1 MKPKWTLISYHS
13 QAGLLKSG
21 QDNVFVLDAGNLKTD
36 IVKIYVFSGTIGKE
50 GMNTI
55 RANIEGSHYRD
66 EGYLFYPERRH
77 PQIQDLITTVFPG
90 TRLSL
95 KEDEDT
101 KKLAWSL
108 FVDGMGNKIKT
119 NLVEKDIVLNFYELV
134 KEINPMDENFFA
146 LISKPDTFL
155 ANYRNLPEDVQ
166 QAVTI
171 GIQQISSEVL
181 PHEDKIRR
189 IFGRIQKITDEIAAS
204 AGLLR
209 ILESILDGIIQ
220 TFGEQPL
227 AASICG
233 FDESLSPYY
242 QFDPTTY
249 IVKGPDKVQ
258 RKNMIYPPRLG
269 KHLNPVD
276 GKVWPGT
283 AMQVMEYQHHK
294 PPAQRPVYVSNIARW
309 PVWMPPLRDPKDP
322 KVASTAYIPLIVS
335 DQRVGIIIM
344 QFSEHHG
351 FQQDEKQEISLYAKI
366 ASSILYNAQ
375 LERRLNRNLD
385 GIKLLKEFVNKS
397 INARDVEDVIGRAA
411 KLTIDFG
418 FDGFAL
424 CTLPEV
430 VGESSQTY
438 YLAPNIDLTVE
449 IPQSLSFLEFPIKY
463 WEKSLESMFDRQ
475 VNPTNWC
482 LGYALESQGK
492 KLGLLL
498 ILRSSGGNI
507 EVSPFVDH
515 ERDWVQSLSQQL
527 NIIIG
532 ELNGKERL
540 ANKSVSISNV
550 AKFISENPDA
560 LPLELLESISKELIA
575 VFKEKDFYIAFYDP
589 NIDEIRYQKL
599 YRAGRFIDSASIAP
613 WKRRERHGAIE
624 HVIDTGQTLF
634 LPESFEENIARF
646 GLVMAHDQVLPKSYL
661 GVPIKRKN
669 KIYGVIAVQ
678 DFKEANSL
686 RTSDKAVLEA
696 LASLIGLQM
705 D

>member
-1 MKPKWTLISYHS
+1 MKPKWTLISYQS
-13 QAGLLKSG
+13 KTSLLKEG
-21 QDNVFVLDAGNLKTD
+21 KDNVFVLDAGNLKTN
-36 IVKIYVFSGTIGKE
+36 IVKIYVFSGAIGDE
-50 GMNTI
+50 GMKTI
-55 RANIEGSHYRD
+55 RANVEGSHYRD

-77 PQIQDLITTVFPG
+77 PQIQDLITTIFPG
-90 TRLSL
+90 AKLNL
-95 KEDEDT
+95 KEDEDS
-101 KKLAWSL
+101 KKLAWNL
-108 FVDGMGNKIKT
+108 FVDGMGSKVKT
-119 NLVEKDIVLNFYELV
+119 NLVEKDIVLNFYELE
-134 KEINPMDENFFA
+134 KEINPLDGIFSATNTANFLEN
-146 LISKPDTFL
+146 
-155 ANYRNLPEDVQ
+155 YHNLPEDSQQAITIGVQ
-166 QAVTI
+166 QIA
-171 GIQQISSEVL
+171 SEIL

-189 IFGRIQKITDEIAAS
+189 IFGRIQKITDEIAAN
-204 AGLLR
+204 AELLR
-209 ILESILDGIIQ
+209 VLESILDGIIQ
-220 TFGEQPL
+220 TFGTQQL

-233 FDESLSPYY
+233 FDESLPSFY

-258 RKNMIYPPRLG
+258 RKNMVYPPRLG
-269 KHLNPVD
+269 KHLHPVD
-276 GKVWPGT
+276 GKIWLGT

-294 PPAQRPVYVSNIARW
+294 LPSQRPVYVSNIARW
-309 PVWMPPLRDPKDP
+309 PDWMPPLRDPKDP

-344 QFSEHHG
+344 QFSEHHA

-375 LERRLNRNLD
+375 LEKRLNRNLD

-418 FDGFAL
+418 FDGFAM

-430 VGESSQTY
+430 AGESSQTY
-438 YLAPNIDLTVE
+438 YSARNIDLTVE

-507 EVSPFVDH
+507 EVSPFVDY

-560 LPLELLESISKELIA
+560 LPLELLGSISKELIA

-599 YRAGRFIDSASIAP
+599 YRAGRFIDSESIAP
-613 WKRRERHGAIE
+613 WKKRERHGAIE